1 MPKRGVM
8 NESDGYDID
17 LMIDNANRL
26 YRAIHSTNFYRTER
40 ERERERNLITGFDII
55 LILSSCD
62 VGGNHLGCHLR

>member
-1 MPKRGVM
+1 M

-40 ERERERNLITGFDII
+40 ERKRERET
-55 LILSSCD
+55 
-62 VGGNHLGCHLR
+62 